1 MADSSGFIS
10 GVAASVS
17 ATASAATQ
25 IGGSARK
32 IGGDW
37 AAGGAQAAA
46 SQQKMALEAK
56 QLNNEIVLQTERL
69 NALRAKFD
77 ESNPRVEK
85 ARLNIEA
92 LKLKMAELGREQQ
105 TASEHTS
112 RFAGLMENAGSRIGS
127 TFTGLVSGA
136 ARVGVALAQVA
147 AIASGVFA
155 AGVGAATTAII
166 GSVNAAANWG
176 DQLDSIGD
184 VLGTNARDSA
194 ALSVAITGV
203 GGDVGNITTQMAF
216 MSKGLVDEKG
226 ALGSTGQALKDL
238 GISAFEVGKTYK
250 ANVPL
255 TKMSAEETAN
265 LKRSLES
272 ATARYHDL
280 GNTIAHS
287 KKVTE
292 SQRVEYAHLGADIAA
307 MSAKLGDAGK
317 TVTKTFTE
325 QGPMKDT
332 AKLLQEVATKI
343 DAMPDGLEKTSV
355 MMKVF
360 GKSGKD
366 MSDTIH
372 ALAGSGLDEAREKA
386 KLFGLDIGEDGV
398 SNAVKFKRSL
408 AEIKMMGQGLA
419 VSLGSELMP
428 VILPLISGFISLAQN
443 AISPLR
449 DGIKSIIAV
458 FENTK
463 AIGMGSAQTFQN
475 VIRVMFGADAARM
488 IQPFIDLLGK
498 LKTGIEAFSGA
509 KKLNLTDAQSFQ
521 NALRAMFGADAAKG
535 FDAFRNVVHDVI
547 NWVQSNWPKIQA
559 TAENVFNTIRT
570 VIQNVVGWV
579 IANWPQISGVI
590 GVVLAGVGSF
600 VSTYLIPAV
609 TAIATALG
617 AVIAWVQANWPQIS
631 GVIQGVFDAIDVIV
645 RTVIIP
651 VAQFV
656 IAEFSL
662 VVGWVQANW
671 PLIERTVTTVIHAI
685 QTVFNAVFPIISQ
698 LVSDVFGTIKNVIT
712 TSIIAVQGIIT
723 AVMQAIN
730 GDWEGA
736 WTSIFNVVRDIND
749 GIKKFFSDLAVT
761 LLDLGKNMIEGFVAG
776 IKANGDSVVKTI
788 LEIIN
793 GAVEAVKKTLGIK
806 SPSTVMAGIGA
817 NMALGLIGGY
827 SAALKPLALPGFERA
842 GGAFGGGVRVSNMRS
857 QAKEDRAIV
866 IHVHNEIGG
875 KEVDSH
881 IIRVVNGEIE
891 GAALRYG

>member
-1 MADSSGFIS
+1 MGTLRGLVVKLMADSSGFIS

-112 RFAGLMENAGSRIGS
+112 RFAGLMESAGSRIGS

-147 AIASGVFA
+147 AVASGVFA

-166 GSVNAAANWG
+166 GTVNAAANWG

-194 ALSVAITGV
+194 ELSVDITGV
-203 GGDVGNITTQMAF
+203 GGDVANITTQMAF

-255 TKMSAEETAN
+255 TKMSTEETAN

-280 GNTIAHS
+280 GTTIAHS

-398 SNAVKFKRSL
+398 SNAVAFKRSL
-408 AEIKMMGQGLA
+408 ADVRMMGQGLA
-419 VSLGSELMP
+419 VSIGSQLRP
-428 VILPLISGFISLAQN
+428 TVLPLIKQFSTW
-443 AISPLR
+443 AISVMPQVAS
-449 DGIKSIIAV
+449 GIKTVVGEVSQFV
-458 FENTK
+458 
-463 AIGMGSAQTFQN
+463 IGLTTGQGKFGNFGAMAQTAFTTIKN
-475 VIRVMFGADAARM
+475 AAV
-488 IQPFIDLLGK
+488 
-498 LKTGIEAFSGA
+498 S
-509 KKLNLTDAQSFQ
+509 
-521 NALRAMFGADAAKG
+521 
-535 FDAFRNVVHDVI
+535 VI
-547 NWVQSNWPKIQA
+547 NWV
-559 TAENVFNTIRT
+559 TT
-570 VIQNVVGWV
+570 
-579 IANWPQISGVI
+579 NWPQISATI
-590 GVVLAGVGSF
+590 GAVLAGIGSF

-609 TAIATALG
+609 TTISAALG
-617 AVIAWVQANWPQIS
+617 AVIAWVQTNWPQIS
-631 GVIQGVFDAIDVIV
+631 GVIGGVLSGIGVFVQTAVV
-645 RTVIIP
+645 PVVQLII
-651 VAQFV
+651 AQ
-656 IAEFSL
+656 L
-662 VVGWVQANW
+662 QKVVGWVQTNW
-671 PLIERTVTTVIHAI
+671 PLIQSTVSI
-685 QTVFNAVFPIISQ
+685 VFNA
-698 LVSDVFGTIKNVIT
+698 IKSVIDTVAPVLLAVIT
-712 TSIIAVQGIIT
+712 FIFNEIKVVIETAVNTVLGIIK

-730 GDWEGA
+730 GDWTGA
-736 WTSIFNVVRDIND
+736 WETVQQTVIGIFEGINQFFGGIPAKLLEIGRQMIAGLVQGILADGDKVVKALSGLIDQAI
-749 GIKKFFSDLAVT
+749 
-761 LLDLGKNMIEGFVAG
+761 AG
-776 IKANGDSVVKTI
+776 IKT
-788 LEIIN
+788 L
-793 GAVEAVKKTLGIK
+793 LGIK

-842 GGAFGGGVRVSNMRS
+842 SGAFGGGPRVSNMRS
-857 QAKEDRAIV
+857 QAKEDRSIV

-875 KEVDSH
+875 KEVDNH